1 MGLLAFIIS
10 IASSIMLFFEATR
23 LPAFIVAIVG
33 IIYAIV
39 TGYQK
44 TNNKDKKPEEKESKT
59 KQSEALEVGATII
72 SGFVCVIY
80 LALLWFK

>member
-1 MGLLAFIIS
+1 MGLLSFSIS
-10 IASSIMLFFEATR
+10 VVAAIMSFFKVTR

-59 KQSEALEVGATII
+59 KQSEALEVGAAII
-72 SGFVCVIY
+72 SGVVCVIY
-80 LALLWFK
+80 LALLWF